1 MSSLIFKRKDL
12 PEAGDLVVA
21 RITKVFEYGAYTTL
35 EEFENLS
42 AFIPW
47 SEVSTR
53 WVRNIRDL
61 LREGQ
66 IVVGKV
72 IRVDK
77 RKRPPQID
85 ISLKRVTDGERRAK
99 MMRWKRDQRA
109 QKIIEL
115 AAKKAGRSL
124 EEARREVWEKLR
136 KKFADVLSLLEQAV
150 IQGPGVLK
158 DAGLSDDWVKIVYE
172 EALRHIE
179 IKRIKIRGV
188 VTVQSL
194 APDGVLRIKEFLKK
208 LGSVKPPNKHTSIKI
223 YTIGAPRYVIEITS
237 IDYKTAEKYL
247 KKVLNTA
254 ERLVKELG
262 LENYSFTRTEVG
274 RA

>member
-1 MSSLIFKRKDL
+1 MSALIFKRRDL

-21 RITKVFEYGAYTTL
+21 RVTKVFEYGAYATL
-35 EEFENLS
+35 EEFENLT

-53 WVRNIRDL
+53 WIRNIRDV

-77 RKRPPQID
+77 KKRPPQID
-85 ISLKRVTDGERRAK
+85 ISLKRVSDGERRFK

-115 AAKKAGRSL
+115 AAKKYGKSL
-124 EEARREVWEKLR
+124 EEARNEVWEKLR
-136 KKFADVLSLLEQAV
+136 KRFADVLSILEQAV
-150 IQGPGVLK
+150 IQGPKILK
-158 DAGLSDDWVKIVYE
+158 EAGLSEEWSKIIHE
-172 EALRHIE
+172 EASRHIE
-179 IKRIKIRGV
+179 VKHVKIRGII
-188 VTVQSL
+188 TAQSFS
-194 APDGVLRIKEFLKK
+194 PDGANRIKKFLQE
-208 LGSVKPPNKHTSIKI
+208 LMAIELPNKHTNIKV
-223 YTIGAPRYVIEITS
+223 YTIGAPRYVVEVTAL
-237 IDYKTAEKYL
+237 DYKTAEKVL
-247 KKVLNTA
+247 KTLLNKA
-254 ERLVKELG
+254 EKLVKELG
-262 LENYSFTRTEVG
+262 LENYSFTRVEVG